1 MNLRRREVLPVLA
14 LAPWLGAAEAAP
26 LARGDA
32 VSWPGSVSLLDGSSW
47 SAEQW
52 RDRAAVIVFWSLHCG
67 FCERHN
73 VHVEK
78 LYRAAAGK
86 RLNVLSVVAELDA
99 DAVRRRMAQRGW
111 TFPVTLGREPLAAA
125 LGARRSVPLT
135 VTVDRKG
142 RLSEAIPGEMFE
154 ADVLDLLK
162 LAAAA

>member
-1 MNLRRREVLPVLA
+1 MTLRRRDLLPAMA
-14 LAPWLGAAEAAP
+14 LAPWALGVQAAP
-26 LARGDA
+26 PARGEA
-32 VSWPGSVSLLDGSSW
+32 VNWPQQLSLLDGRAW
-47 SAEQW
+47 TTEQW

-78 LYRAAAGK
+78 LHRAAAGK
-86 RLNVLSVVAELDA
+86 RLSVLTVVAEFDA

-142 RLSEAIPGEMFE
+142 RLSEVIPGEMFE
-154 ADVLDLLK
+154 ADVLGFMQ
-162 LAAAA
+162 LAERG

>member
-1 MNLRRREVLPVLA
+1 MTLRRRDLLPALA
-14 LAPWLGAAEAAP
+14 LAPWALGVQAAPPARGAAVA
-26 LARGDA
+26 
-32 VSWPGSVSLLDGSSW
+32 WPQQLSLLDGSAW
-47 SAEQW
+47 TAEQW

-78 LYRAAAGK
+78 LHRAAAGK
-86 RLNVLSVVAELDA
+86 RLSVLSVVAELDA

-111 TFPVTLGREPLAAA
+111 TFPVALGREPLAAA

-154 ADVLDLLK
+154 ADVLGFMQ
-162 LAAAA
+162 LAERG